1 MGLTPQLIVP
11 EPNTWEDLL
20 KTLDTHYPH
29 GLTNLTV
36 GLQEYGVANP
46 KLIDGLTTRGAHVI
60 RIPIYRWTLPD
71 DTAPLQQVLEKILAR
86 QVDIML
92 LTNAVQLDH
101 ILKMLPEESDRQRLQ
116 QAMTQMVI
124 GSIGQITSA
133 RLRDHNLPVDFEP
146 SHPKMGTLVKEASQQ
161 AKEILK
167 VKRPTEGPV

>member
-1 MGLTPQLIVP
+1 M
-11 EPNTWEDLL
+11 
-20 KTLDTHYPH
+20 
-29 GLTNLTV
+29 
-36 GLQEYGVANP
+36 ANP
-46 KLIDGLTTRGAHVI
+46 ELLDGLTTRGAHVV

-71 DTAPLQQVLEKILAR
+71 NTAPLQQVVGKILAQ

-101 ILKMLPEESDRQRLQ
+101 ILKMLPEESDRKRLH

-133 RLRDHNLPVDFEP
+133 RLRDHNFGVDFEP
-146 SHPKMGTLVKEASQQ
+146 SHPKMGILVKEASQQ